1 MSAERAL
8 PPARPPLLP
17 RSRGARW
24 ALAALLAFALLRGLA
39 FAVMIPA
46 FWAPDEDY
54 HFLYGEHLAAQH
66 SLIDPDK
73 PIYPREYQKLAE
85 VIKYDS
91 YDSGPRS
98 DFSGD
103 PRKSLRA
110 LEALPDS
117 AREPTLEG
125 RGVGV
130 VHPPLYHLTVAAVD
144 RAAGEASML
153 TRLTWARIM
162 TTLFGVLAV
171 YAAWLL
177 AAQVFTR
184 FRLQILAAFLV
195 AVQPIVAYEAG
206 IVNHDSA
213 LIAFF
218 TAGMAMMLF
227 VVRTPPRPRQ
237 GAWLAAPI
245 VLALLVKGTALVLLP
260 LAALALLAQ
269 GLTWRPAWRQ
279 TARSALLALG
289 LIALL
294 AGWWY
299 VRAQLVYGSATGA
312 VSDVVGASKH
322 PSLGDYLGF
331 VRSWTL
337 LTYRTYWFHFVFFE
351 TPGPSLE
358 YFVPM
363 AIGAIGIAGLAVA
376 AWSERRRLLDP
387 ARARLR
393 QIVLMVL
400 AALLLYL
407 SFLWLDVARMA
418 AGQPF
423 LVNGGRYLVPAYAG
437 VAVLLI
443 IGLRRLFRG
452 RLESYALVG
461 AALVAT
467 AFCARVFYRYYIQRY
482 FGEGE
487 VGELLRRISFDRPE
501 FVTPFT
507 LGLLGALV
515 IVSLAAFAVAVLR
528 APPDTVSTP
537 PSPPASSNA

>member
-1 MSAERAL
+1 
-8 PPARPPLLP
+8 
-17 RSRGARW
+17 
-24 ALAALLAFALLRGLA
+24 
-39 FAVMIPA
+39 MIPA

-54 HFLYGEHLAAQH
+54 HFLYGEYLVSQH
-66 SLIDPDK
+66 ALVDPDE
-73 PIYPREYQKLAE
+73 PLYPREYQKLAE

-91 YDSGPRS
+91 YGSGPRT

-103 PRKSLRA
+103 PRASLRA
-110 LEALPDS
+110 LEALPES
-117 AREPTLEG
+117 AREPVLSG

-130 VHPPLYHLTVAAVD
+130 VHPPLYHLAVAAVD

-153 TRLTWARIM
+153 TRLTWARM
-162 TTLFGVLAV
+162 MNALFGVLAV
-171 YAAWLL
+171 YMAWLL
-177 AAQVFTR
+177 AAQVFNR

-218 TAGMAMMLF
+218 TAAVAMMLF
-227 VVRTPPRPRQ
+227 IVRTPPRPRQ

-289 LIALL
+289 LVVLL

-299 VRAQLVYGSATGA
+299 LRAQLVYGSATGA
-312 VSDVVGASKH
+312 VSDVVGASQN
-322 PSLGDYLGF
+322 PGLGDYLSF

-337 LTYRTYWFHFVFFE
+337 LTYRTYWFHFVSFE

-363 AIGAIGIAGLAVA
+363 AVGAIGIAGLVVA
-376 AWSERRRLLDP
+376 AWSERHRLLDP
-387 ARARLR
+387 TRARLR

-407 SFLWLDVARMA
+407 SFLYVDVARAA

-467 AFCARVFYRYYIQRY
+467 VFCARVFYRYYVERY

-487 VGELLRRISFDRPE
+487 VGELLRRISFDRPG

-515 IVSLAAFAVAVLR
+515 IVSLAAFAVAVRR
-528 APPDTVSTP
+528 ASPDTVRAP
-537 PSPPASSNA
+537 LSPPAGSNP